1 MEELLDRY
9 LEVKRVLDSY
19 TRKMKNVRAKMK
31 QELGDISVFNNGLYK
46 VELQKVKRLTMVKKE
61 TPDEIWQKYAI
72 PIEYETLKI
81 VEVKEKQKRKATLIV
96 EK

>member
-1 MEELLDRY
+1 MDRY

-31 QELGDISVFNNGLYK
+31 QELGGTSRFDNGRYK
-46 VELQKVKRLTMVKKE
+46 VELQKVKRLTMVKND
-61 TPDEIWQKYAI
+61 TPDEIWQKYAK

-81 VEVKEKQKRKATLIV
+81 VEVKKKPKGDVFQTV
-96 EK
+96 